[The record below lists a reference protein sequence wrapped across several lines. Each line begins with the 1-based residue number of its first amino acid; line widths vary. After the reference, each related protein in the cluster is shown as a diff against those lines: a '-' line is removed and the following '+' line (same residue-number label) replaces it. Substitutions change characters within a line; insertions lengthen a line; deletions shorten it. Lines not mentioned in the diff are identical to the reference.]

1 LQSSAAFHRLQ
12 FNFPVIGV
20 TGSKG
25 KTVMKEWL
33 NFLMSEEYRIIK
45 SPKSYNSQTGVPL
58 SVFGIEEKHNLGIFE
73 AGISTQNEMKKL
85 AEIIQPTMGVLT
97 AITDEHQEGFD
108 SIDQKIQEKIKL
120 FENASVVFC
129 ENDKRI
135 TKHIFDKELFTWSFS
150 DSTATV
156 FAKIQGKNLHLIYN
170 GREIEVKVPFDDS
183 MSINNIVICI
193 CVLLYL
199 KYPDEI
205 IQQRIMK
212 LYPIEMRLQVKKG
225 VNRCVI
231 IDDAYNAD
239 YQSIIIAL
247 DFLEKH
253 KTNHAKTIVL
263 SDVFRSDYKETEVY
277 EQIKVLLERHKL
289 TKIIAIGENIGK
301 YLSGLK
307 NMLFFKNTDTFL
319 QKMSIDDF
327 IDETILVKGAR
338 SFRFDKIV
346 SLLEEKTHETVLDV
360 DLTAIRHN
368 LNFYRSMLK
377 PETKIMVMVKAFGY
391 GNGSVEIAKLL
402 AHENVN
408 YLGVAFADEG
418 IALRK
423 SGIKIPVIVMNPETS
438 AFEAMIAYDLE
449 PEIYSVRELN
459 IFLKVAREKNCYNY
473 PVHIKLDT
481 GMHRH
486 GFLVEDLK
494 ELVEI
499 LKHTNVV
506 EVKSIFSHLSSS
518 DLAEHREFT
527 LNQIENFKEN
537 VCLLTNELAI
547 NPIKHILNTSG
558 IFNFSQ
564 YQFDMVRLGIGL
576 YGIGNGTEEIK
587 CLKNVSTLKTRVMQ
601 VKEIAEGE
609 SVGYGRRFR
618 TERKTKIATVPIG
631 YADGI
636 HRSWGN
642 ERGYVLINGKKATII
657 GSICMDMFM
666 IDVTDIVCE
675 EEDEVIVFGR
685 ELPVTEIAEKL
696 NTIPYEILTSI
707 SQRVKRIFY
716 EE

>member
-1 LQSSAAFHRLQ
+1 
-12 FNFPVIGV
+12 
-20 TGSKG
+20 
-25 KTVMKEWL
+25 
-33 NFLMSEEYRIIK
+33 
-45 SPKSYNSQTGVPL
+45 
-58 SVFGIEEKHNLGIFE
+58 
-73 AGISTQNEMKKL
+73 
-85 AEIIQPTMGVLT
+85 
-97 AITDEHQEGFD
+97 
-108 SIDQKIQEKIKL
+108 
-120 FENASVVFC
+120 
-129 ENDKRI
+129 
-135 TKHIFDKELFTWSFS
+135 
-150 DSTATV
+150 
-156 FAKIQGKNLHLIYN
+156 
-170 GREIEVKVPFDDS
+170 
-183 MSINNIVICI
+183 
-193 CVLLYL
+193 
-199 KYPDEI
+199 
-205 IQQRIMK
+205 
-212 LYPIEMRLQVKKG
+212 
-225 VNRCVI
+225 
-231 IDDAYNAD
+231 
-239 YQSIIIAL
+239 
-247 DFLEKH
+247 
-253 KTNHAKTIVL
+253 
-263 SDVFRSDYKETEVY
+263 
-277 EQIKVLLERHKL
+277 
-289 TKIIAIGENIGK
+289 
-301 YLSGLK
+301 
-307 NMLFFKNTDTFL
+307 
-319 QKMSIDDF
+319 
-327 IDETILVKGAR
+327 
-338 SFRFDKIV
+338 
-346 SLLEEKTHETVLDV
+346 
-360 DLTAIRHN
+360 
-368 LNFYRSMLK
+368 
-377 PETKIMVMVKAFGY
+377 
-391 GNGSVEIAKLL
+391 
-402 AHENVN
+402 
-408 YLGVAFADEG
+408 
-418 IALRK
+418 
-423 SGIKIPVIVMNPETS
+423 MNPETS